1 MEQIISKNQN
11 QTEELGQKFAQKYL
25 SSGGII
31 LLFGGLGAGKTSFVR
46 GFVKGLG
53 ISKTVLSPTFVL
65 HKIYDR
71 VHHFDLYRVED
82 PVQFVMLGFDELFAN
97 YPKSIF
103 LIEWPEN
110 AGVEFKNSVKISF
123 TKGAN
128 DNERIIKIG

>member
-11 QTEELGQKFAQKYL
+11 QTEQLGQKLAQKYL
-25 SSGGII
+25 NTGEII

-53 ISKTVLSPTFVL
+53 ISKTVSSPTFVL

-82 PVQFVMLGFDELFAN
+82 PGQFAMLGFDELAAN
-97 YPKSIF
+97 YPNSIF

-110 AGVEFKNSVKISF
+110 AGIEFKNSVKITF
-123 TKGAN
+123 TKGKEN
-128 DNERIIKIG
+128 NERIITIG